1 MTAAALA
8 TTEPTIPPALSSEH
22 VRVLVAYPD
31 ALLVQWLTL
40 SPDSHDALSDR
51 ERAHARGLL
60 PDAAACATYVR
71 GQLATGGD
79 LAVARH
85 LADLSTGA
93 RISLDGRYYT
103 VTRPLAQGRR
113 VEFAGQR
120 GGRLS
125 LSIPTAPGQLWY
137 GHTGRITDRTW
148 RPVAARRLDAS
159 HFVSV
164 PAR

>member
-1 MTAAALA
+1 MTAAAVA
-8 TTEPTIPPALSSEH
+8 TEPTIPPALSSEH
-22 VRVLVAYPD
+22 VRVLVSYPD

-40 SPDSHDALSDR
+40 SPDAHGALSDR
-51 ERAHARGLL
+51 ERAHAGGLL
-60 PDAAACATYVR
+60 PDAAACGTYVR

-79 LAVARH
+79 LSVARH
-85 LADLSTGA
+85 LADLSIGA

-103 VTRPLAQGRR
+103 VTRPLAHGRR
-113 VEFAGQR
+113 VEFVGER

-125 LSIPTAPGQLWY
+125 LSVPTAPGQLWHGY
-137 GHTGRITDRTW
+137 LGRLAARTW
-148 RPVAARRLDAS
+148 RPIACRRVDAS

>member
-1 MTAAALA
+1 MTAVIA
-8 TTEPTIPPALSSEH
+8 TSPAFPAALSSEH
-22 VRVLVAYPD
+22 VRLLISYPD
-31 ALLVQWLTL
+31 ALIVAWLDTA
-40 SPDSHDALSDR
+40 PARDALSDR
-51 ERAHARGLL
+51 ELTHAAGLATTERAA
-60 PDAAACATYVR
+60 YVR

-85 LADLSTGA
+85 LADFSTGA
-93 RISLDGRYYT
+93 RISLDGRYYV

-125 LSIPTAPGQLWY
+125 LSVPAAPGQLWY

-148 RPVAARRLDAS
+148 RPVAARRFDAS

>member
-40 SPDSHDALSDR
+40 SPDAHDALSDR
-51 ERAHARGLL
+51 ERDHARGLL
-60 PDAAACATYVR
+60 PDAAECATYVR

-79 LAVARH
+79 YAVARARVG
-85 LADLSTGA
+85 LDVGA
-93 RISLDGRYYT
+93 RVSLDGRYYT

-113 VEFAGQR
+113 VEFAGER

-125 LSIPTAPGQLWY
+125 LSVPAAPGQLWY
-137 GHTGRITDRTW
+137 GHTGRITDKTW
-148 RPVAARRLDAS
+148 RPIAARRVDAS

>member
-1 MTAAALA
+1 MTAALA

-22 VRVLVAYPD
+22 VRVLVGYPD

-40 SPDSHDALSDR
+40 SPDAHDALSDR
-51 ERAHARGLL
+51 ERGHARGLL

-79 LAVARH
+79 RAVARAR
-85 LADLSTGA
+85 ADLDVGA
-93 RISLDGRYYT
+93 RVSIDGRLYT
-103 VTRPLAQGRR
+103 VTRPAAMGRQIKLR
-113 VEFAGQR
+113 GER
-120 GGRLS
+120 GGEATLS
-125 LSIPTAPGQLWY
+125 TPAAPGQLWHGY
-137 GHTGRITDRTW
+137 LGRLAARTW
-148 RPVAARRLDAS
+148 RPIACRRVDAS